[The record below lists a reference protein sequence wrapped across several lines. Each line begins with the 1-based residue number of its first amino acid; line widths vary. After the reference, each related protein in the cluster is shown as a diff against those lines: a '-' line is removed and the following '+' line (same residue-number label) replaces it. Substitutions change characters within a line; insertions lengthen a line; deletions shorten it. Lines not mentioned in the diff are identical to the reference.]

1 MKLLMY
7 IHHRLAFVTTE
18 QYKYVLIWHNVEC
31 KSSHISALLIEIV
44 VSVNK
49 EKHLVR
55 GNQMY

>member
-1 MKLLMY
+1 MC
-7 IHHRLAFVTTE
+7 IHHRLTFVTTE

-49 EKHLVR
+49 EEHLVR
-55 GNQMY
+55 GKQMY